1 MLHPRSLR
9 TDQQRARCR
18 ARGDLLEV
26 CLRGTEPSSSR
37 VSLPRQR
44 RARQQH
50 RPAPRRRPNQPFGSR
65 VIVGSVVRAL
75 PVEAPELTPT
85 GRERSSMR
93 KEREGRSRY
102 HRATGRRS
110 VVSPRSTRRCPGW
123 GRLGDW
129 LLVLVHRGPLLIA
142 TSCTQRAVEPC
153 EYVEYLLCVTGELA
167 VVLQKIAARQL

>member
-110 VVSPRSTRRCPGW
+110 VVSPRSTRRCPGV
-123 GRLGDW
+123 GSA
-129 LLVLVHRGPLLIA
+129 RGLA
-142 TSCTQRAVEPC
+142 ARSCTQRAVEPC